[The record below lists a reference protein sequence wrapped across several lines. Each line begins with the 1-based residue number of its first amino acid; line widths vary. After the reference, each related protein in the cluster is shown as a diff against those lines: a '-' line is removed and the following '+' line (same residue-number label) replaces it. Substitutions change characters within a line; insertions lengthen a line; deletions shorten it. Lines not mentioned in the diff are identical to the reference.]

1 MIDTHCH
8 LTDERLGSQI
18 EDVLSCAAAAGVSRM
33 ITISTSVADAEQC
46 ITVCR
51 GRNALRCSV
60 GVHPNYVAEEQFE
73 NVPLLR
79 GLQAAPEV
87 VAIGEIG
94 LDYHYGMAHQRRQV
108 EFFEAQLQ
116 IAIDCGKPVVIHC
129 REAVDD
135 ALAILAKFPQARC
148 VFHCFTGAADEAR
161 RILDAGYLLGFTGP
175 ITFKKSDE
183 LREAVKLTPMDR
195 LLVETDAPY
204 LSPEPVR
211 KQKVNEPALVMHV
224 ARAVAAIKGMS
235 LDEVDH
241 LTTANALQFF
251 RWV

>member
-18 EDVLSCAAAAGVSRM
+18 DDVLSRAAAAGVSRM
-33 ITISTSVADAEQC
+33 ITISTSVADAEEC
-46 ITVCR
+46 IAVCR
-51 GRNALRCSV
+51 GRSNLRCSV
-60 GVHPNYVAEEQFE
+60 GVHPNYVAEEQLE

-79 GLQAAPEV
+79 GFQAAPEV

-94 LDYHYGMAHQRRQV
+94 LDYHYGMEHQRRQV

-116 IAIDCGKPVVIHC
+116 IAIDCKKPVVVHC

-135 ALAILAKFPQARC
+135 ALAILNNYPAARC
-148 VFHCFTGAADEAR
+148 DFHCFTGTPAEAR
-161 RILDAGYLLGFTGP
+161 KILDAGYLLGFTGP

-224 ARAVAAIKGMS
+224 AQAVAVLKGIT
-235 LDEVDH
+235 LEEVDRA
-241 LTTANALQFF
+241 TTENAERFF
-251 RWV
+251 GWI